1 MRNRLEVVFETEEEI
16 DPERIRLALESMG
29 LQYKTLRRV
38 DIEKVVNGV
47 KKKGCCGGDNHKS
60 PSLMQKGLN
69 LVKATTE
76 HIITGMKHVPPS
88 VYLQRLEKC
97 RECEFKQEGFVC
109 SKCGCYMGIKASW
122 LEQKCIEN
130 KW

>member
-1 MRNRLEVVFETEEEI
+1 MERLEIVFETEKEI
-16 DPERIRLALESMG
+16 DPEGISLALEPTG
-29 LQYKTLRRV
+29 LQYKSLRRLGV
-38 DIEKVVNGV
+38 DRVVSGD
-47 KKKGCCGGDNHKS
+47 KKGCCGKAKTKAPN
-60 PSLMQKGLN
+60 LAQRGLN

-88 VYLQRLEKC
+88 VFLQRLEKC
-97 RECEFKQEGFVC
+97 KGCDYIQEGFVC